1 MATDTDGNSIEYTI
15 ESGDD
20 TQPKFMIHP
29 SSGLI
34 ETTATTL
41 DRETRGSY
49 VLTVVAT
56 DDGNPKRSVCYCVYL
71 CKYCT

>member
-1 MATDTDGNSIEYTI
+1 MATDSDGNNLEYTI

-34 ETTATTL
+34 ETTTTTL

-49 VLTVVAT
+49 VLTIVAT
-56 DDGNPKRSVCYCVYL
+56 DDGNPKRSVCSQSHT